1 MRKRVIALEREM
13 LTCSRCIPEEVA
25 GCADRLDVR
34 AGEGDTMAL
43 RLFTRASRYWCWYWC
58 GTDNLEEKSICERFG
73 VVEMSPVFYHGPCKV

>member
-25 GCADRLDVR
+25 EPADRLDIR
-34 AGEGDTMAL
+34 ARGVGIQMAL

-58 GTDNLEEKSICERFG
+58 GTDNLKEKSICEI
-73 VVEMSPVFYHGPCKV
+73 